1 MRSGAL
7 VALAAAV
14 LVAAGPA
21 AAQVQRTP
29 GRAQPGKT
37 DPKGATAPAR
47 RGEERTPPITVDADK
62 MERFGKEGLVVFSG
76 NVVATQDGATQ
87 YTDRM
92 EVYLDERGDRVLRTV
107 STGNVR
113 IITKDCKMGS
123 AQRAEY
129 LDQQKLVRLMGDAR
143 VWDAENVVTGDTIDL
158 YMSEDRSV
166 VQGGRQGR
174 VKAQFFPRDEKAD
187 ASRAPKAGGPCP
199 N

>member
-1 MRSGAL
+1 MSGGA
-7 VALAAAV
+7 VRALAAAMV
-14 LVAAGPA
+14 VAAGALAPA
-21 AAQVQRTP
+21 AAQTPRIP
-29 GRAQPGKT
+29 GRA
-37 DPKGATAPAR
+37 PAAKPEP
-47 RGEERTPPITVDADK
+47 RGPSTQTPITVDADK

-76 NVVATQDGATQ
+76 NVVATQDGSTQ

-113 IITKDCKMGS
+113 IVTKDCKMGS

-143 VWDAENVVTGDTIDL
+143 VWDAENVVTGAVIDL

-166 VQGGRQGR
+166 VEGGKQGR
-174 VKAQFFPRDEKAD
+174 VKAQFFPRDEKRD
-187 ASRAPKAGGPCP
+187 AARAPKPGGPCP